1 MLRTIVVFRI
11 IRSAIFIVIFLAGC
25 LSMIV
30 QADSPHVT
38 VLEVKGVVNPVL
50 AEYIKDGIAQAEKN
64 GAKAC
69 IIQIDTPGGLDLAM
83 RDICQSILNAKVSV
97 VVYVSPSG
105 ARAASAGVFI
115 TLSAHVAAMAP
126 NSAIG
131 AAHPVSLGTGGEQQM
146 SAEMKDKVVNDA
158 AAYIRGIADT
168 KGRNADWAEKAV
180 RESVS
185 ITSAE
190 ALNLKVVDIVAPN
203 LNDLLK
209 QVDGRSIK
217 MIDGTSIILQTQSVE
232 IQVYKMSWTVDFL
245 YAIADPT
252 IAYILLSIGSLGI
265 MVEIFSPGLIFP
277 GIIGAISLLMAFYSL
292 GVMSV
297 NWTGVLLIVLAFGLF
312 IAEFFTPGFGLLFG
326 GGIVSFVIGSLI
338 LFKGG
343 SPVYQIDWWLIAI
356 VIIILGGFVAFAAT
370 NVVKTYRR
378 QAATGK
384 EDLIGKDALVKEALT
399 PEGTVLFQGELWNAL
414 SESGNIEIGEE
425 VLISRIDG
433 LKLIVTKKG
442 KE

>member
-1 MLRTIVVFRI
+1 MFRI

-25 LSMIV
+25 LSVIV

-38 VLEVKGVVNPVL
+38 VLEVKGTVNPVL
-50 AEYIKDGIAQAEKN
+50 ADYIKNGIAQAEKS

-69 IIQIDTPGGLDLAM
+69 IIQIDTPGGLDSAM
-83 RDICQSILNAKVSV
+83 RDICQGILNAKVPV
-97 VVYVSPSG
+97 IVYVSPPG

-115 TLSAHVAAMAP
+115 TMSAHVAAMAP
-126 NSAIG
+126 NTAIG
-131 AAHPVSLGTGGEQQM
+131 AAHPVSLGEGGEQQM
-146 SAEMKDKVVNDA
+146 SAEMTEKVVNDA
-158 AAYIRGIADT
+158 AAYIRGIADS

-185 ITSAE
+185 ITSNE
-190 ALNLKVVDIVAPN
+190 ALSMKVVDIVAPT
-203 LNDLLK
+203 LDDLLK

-217 MIDGTSIILQTQSVE
+217 MIDGTTISLQTQSAEVQ
-232 IQVYKMSWTVDFL
+232 IYRMDWTLGFL
-245 YAIADPT
+245 NAISDPT

-265 MVEIFSPGLIFP
+265 MAEIFSPGLIFP
-277 GIIGAISLLMAFYSL
+277 GIIGAVSLLMAFYSL
-292 GVMSV
+292 GVLSV
-297 NWTGVLLIVLAFGLF
+297 NWAGVLLIILAFGLF

-326 GGIVSFVIGSLI
+326 GGIVSFIIGSLI

-343 SPVYQIDWWLIAI
+343 SPVYQIDWWLIAVI
-356 VIIILGGFVAFAAT
+356 IIILGGFVAFAAT
-370 NVVKTYRR
+370 SVVKTYKKH
-378 QAATGK
+378 ASTGK
-384 EDLIGKDALVKEALT
+384 EDLIGNIALVKEVLA
-399 PEGTVLFQGELWNAL
+399 PEGTVLFQGELWAAL

-425 VLISRIDG
+425 VLISRVDG

>member
-1 MLRTIVVFRI
+1 MFRI

-25 LSMIV
+25 LSVIV

-38 VLEVKGVVNPVL
+38 VLEVKGTVNPVL
-50 AEYIKDGIAQAEKN
+50 ADYIKNGIAQAEKS

-69 IIQIDTPGGLDLAM
+69 IIQIDTPGGLDSAM
-83 RDICQSILNAKVSV
+83 RDICQGILNAKVPII
-97 VVYVSPSG
+97 VYVSPPG

-115 TLSAHVAAMAP
+115 TMSAHVAAMAP
-126 NSAIG
+126 NTAIG
-131 AAHPVSLGTGGEQQM
+131 AAHPVSLGGGGEQQM
-146 SAEMKDKVVNDA
+146 SAEMTEKVVNDA
-158 AAYIRGIADT
+158 AAYIRGIADS

-185 ITSAE
+185 ITSNE
-190 ALNLKVVDIVAPN
+190 ALSMKVVDIVAPT
-203 LNDLLK
+203 LDDLLK

-217 MIDGTSIILQTQSVE
+217 MIDGTTISLQTQSAEVQ
-232 IQVYKMSWTVDFL
+232 IYRMDWTLGFL
-245 YAIADPT
+245 NAISDPT

-265 MVEIFSPGLIFP
+265 MAEIFSPGLIFP
-277 GIIGAISLLMAFYSL
+277 GIIGAVSLLMAFYSL
-292 GVMSV
+292 GVLSV
-297 NWTGVLLIVLAFGLF
+297 NWAGVLLIILAFGLF

-326 GGIVSFVIGSLI
+326 GGIVSFIIGSLI

-343 SPVYQIDWWLIAI
+343 SPVYQIDWWLIAVI
-356 VIIILGGFVAFAAT
+356 IIILGGFVAFAAT
-370 NVVKTYRR
+370 SVVKTYKKH
-378 QAATGK
+378 ASTGK
-384 EDLIGKDALVKEALT
+384 EDLIGNIALVKEVLA
-399 PEGTVLFQGELWNAL
+399 PEGTVLFQGELWAAL

-425 VLISRIDG
+425 VLISRVDG

>member
-1 MLRTIVVFRI
+1 MFRI

-25 LSMIV
+25 LSVIV

-38 VLEVKGVVNPVL
+38 VLEVKGTVNPVL
-50 AEYIKDGIAQAEKN
+50 ADYIKNGIAQAEKS

-69 IIQIDTPGGLDLAM
+69 IIQIDTPGGLDSAM
-83 RDICQSILNAKVSV
+83 RDICQGILNAKVPII
-97 VVYVSPSG
+97 VYVSPPG

-115 TLSAHVAAMAP
+115 TMSAHVAAMAP
-126 NSAIG
+126 NTAIG
-131 AAHPVSLGTGGEQQM
+131 AAHPVSLGEGGEQQM
-146 SAEMKDKVVNDA
+146 SAEMTEKVVNDA
-158 AAYIRGIADT
+158 AAYIRGIADS

-185 ITSAE
+185 ITSNE
-190 ALNLKVVDIVAPN
+190 ALSMKVVDIVAPT
-203 LNDLLK
+203 LDDLLK

-217 MIDGTSIILQTQSVE
+217 MIDGTTISLQTQSAEVQ
-232 IQVYKMSWTVDFL
+232 IYRMDWTLGFL
-245 YAIADPT
+245 NAISDPT

-265 MVEIFSPGLIFP
+265 MAEIFSPGLIFP
-277 GIIGAISLLMAFYSL
+277 GIIGAVSLLMAFYSL
-292 GVMSV
+292 GVLSV
-297 NWTGVLLIVLAFGLF
+297 NWAGVLLIILAFGLF

-326 GGIVSFVIGSLI
+326 GGIVSFIIGSLI

-343 SPVYQIDWWLIAI
+343 SPVYQIDWWLIAVI
-356 VIIILGGFVAFAAT
+356 IIILGGFVAFAAT
-370 NVVKTYRR
+370 SVVKTYKKH
-378 QAATGK
+378 ASTGK
-384 EDLIGKDALVKEALT
+384 EDLIGNIALVKEVLA
-399 PEGTVLFQGELWNAL
+399 PEGTVLFQGELWAAL

-425 VLISRIDG
+425 VLISRVDG